1 MKWTKIPHYSK
12 DIITDLS
19 AGINLSSGDSLLFP
33 LAMPGLCYN
42 ILTMEK
48 REGYP
53 MKVGIITASDKGAAG
68 QREDL
73 SGPAIEEMIREIGG
87 EVAAYEVVP
96 DEFDALKAAMIHMA
110 DDLHCNLIF
119 TTGGTGFSKRDVT
132 PEATLAVME
141 RNAPGIAEAM
151 RAASLQITNRAML
164 TRAVSVIRG
173 DSIIINLPGSPKGV
187 RECLQVILPALPHGV
202 EILTG
207 QASECARPG

>member
-1 MKWTKIPHYSK
+1 
-12 DIITDLS
+12 
-19 AGINLSSGDSLLFP
+19 
-33 LAMPGLCYN
+33 
-42 ILTMEK
+42 
-48 REGYP
+48 

-87 EVAAYEVVP
+87 EGAAYE
-96 DEFDALKAAMIHMA
+96 EFEALKAAMIHMA
-110 DDLHCNLIF
+110 DDLGCHLIF

-151 RAASLQITNRAML
+151 RAASLAITNRAML

-173 DSIIINLPGSPKGV
+173 DSIIVNLPGSPKGV
-187 RECLQVILPALPHGV
+187 RECLAVILPALPHGV

-207 QASECARPG
+207 QASECARPD